1 MTYYIWHQNCFSKWY
16 MTPPDE
22 KLFFKL
28 IDDIEDSDGLTE
40 EDEDLMRK
48 LAMKVAEIEC
58 KVEDSD

>member
-1 MTYYIWHQNCFSKWY
+1 

-28 IDDIEDSDGLTE
+28 IDDIESSDGLTE
-40 EDEDLMRK
+40 GDEDLMRK
-48 LAMKVAEIEC
+48 LARKVAEIET